1 MPLSDHE
8 QRILDEIE
16 QRLREE
22 DPGLVEQ
29 VSTTSL
35 YTHLA
40 RRIRWASLAFALGF
54 VMLVLGLLWLWVG
67 VAGFVVML
75 LSALIVYQYLK
86 RMGRDQRRALQERG
100 WSLPSILARLSGRF
114 RGPNQPEPPPAD

>member
-1 MPLSDHE
+1 
-8 QRILDEIE
+8 
-16 QRLREE
+16 
-22 DPGLVEQ
+22 
-29 VSTTSL
+29 
-35 YTHLA
+35 
-40 RRIRWASLAFALGF
+40 
-54 VMLVLGLLWLWVG
+54 MLVLGLLWLWVG

-100 WSLPSILARLSGRF
+100 WSLPAILARLSGRF

>member
-35 YTHLA
+35 YTHVA

-67 VAGFVVML
+67 VAGFAVML
-75 LSALIVYQYLK
+75 LSALVVYQYLK

-100 WSLPSILARLSGRF
+100 WSLPAILARLSGRF
-114 RGPNQPEPPPAD
+114 RGPNQSEPPPAD